1 MNLFNLGKCF
11 AQDRSIDN
19 DVKVSYVI
27 NDYFTEKNYIYEVE
41 QVLMTKLNLVYKKN
55 SEEDKVRVYIARIVT
70 LKKNDKAILIY
81 CIMYTCLLFSI

>member
-1 MNLFNLGKCF
+1 MNLFNIGKCF

-27 NDYFTEKNYIYEVE
+27 NDDFTEKKLYLWSRTSFNDK
-41 QVLMTKLNLVYKKN
+41 TKFSIQKN